1 MTIQDVQGSEITDK
15 QLNPLSYP
23 FNQLTNMQFQLKL
36 AIASLLARLCLG
48 QGVVFNPN
56 VALGKFASQSSST
69 IHPADR
75 AVNNN
80 TDGNFY
86 EVDENGNYVY
96 TESGELVET
105 GNCAS
110 TFFQV
115 CCQIIFNSCNV
126 LMQLTCFR

>member
-1 MTIQDVQGSEITDK
+1 VTIQDVQGSEITDK

>member
-1 MTIQDVQGSEITDK
+1 
-15 QLNPLSYP
+15 
-23 FNQLTNMQFQLKL
+23 MQFQLKI
-36 AIASLLARLCLG
+36 AIASLLARLSLG

-56 VALGKFASQSSST
+56 VALGKFAFQSST

-80 TDGNFY
+80 TDGNVY
-86 EVDENGNYVY
+86 EVDEHGNYVY
-96 TESGELVET
+96 NESGDLVET

-126 LMQLTCFR
+126 LMQLTCFC

>member
-1 MTIQDVQGSEITDK
+1 MTIQDVQGSEINDK
-15 QLNPLSYP
+15 QFNPLLQP
-23 FNQLTNMQFQLKL
+23 LNQLTNMQFQLKL
-36 AIASLLARLCLG
+36 AIASLLARVCLG
-48 QGVVFNPN
+48 QDVVFNPN
-56 VALGKFASQSSST
+56 VALGKFAFQSSSDV
-69 IHPADR
+69 HPADR

-96 TESGELVET
+96 SESGDLVEM

-115 CCQIIFNSCNV
+115 CCQIVIHSFNV
-126 LMQLTCFR
+126 LMQLTCFC

>member
-1 MTIQDVQGSEITDK
+1 M
-15 QLNPLSYP
+15 P
-23 FNQLTNMQFQLKL
+23 FQLEL
-36 AIASLLARLCLG
+36 AVASLLAPLCLG

-56 VALGKFASQSSST
+56 VALGKFAFQSSSDV
-69 IHPADR
+69 HPADR

-96 TESGELVET
+96 SESGDLVET

-115 CCQIIFNSCNV
+115 CCQIVIHSFNV
-126 LMQLTCFR
+126 LMQLTCFC